1 MRRAAV
7 PLTLATLLILATAH
21 IVAAAKPVHDKFVVD
36 ETFSEELCGIQV
48 TTHLLVRG
56 NVLDFEDHFVDLS
69 QVMITWTNTDGD
81 WLELFVA
88 GAFFITEE
96 LSGDIL
102 TVTVRSAGIPERL
115 RSAEGLTPAFDRGQI
130 AFRDVIDLNDLE
142 NPEDDVFISSEVLF
156 QAGPHPEFD
165 SGFTLFCEVVA
176 DVLG

>member
-1 MRRAAV
+1 MRRVSV
-7 PLTLATLLILATAH
+7 PLTLATLLVLATAS
-21 IVAAAKPVHDKFVVD
+21 IATAAKPVHDKFAVD

-48 TTHLLVRG
+48 TTHLLIKG
-56 NVLDFEDHFVDLS
+56 NVLGFEDHFVDHS
-69 QVMITWTNTDGD
+69 QVRITWTNPDGD

-102 TVTVRSAGIPERL
+102 TVTVRAVGIPERL
-115 RSAEGLTPAFDRGQI
+115 RSAEGLTPAFDRGQLV
-130 AFRDVIDLNDLE
+130 FRDVIDLNDLE
-142 NPEDDVFISSEVLF
+142 NPDDDVFISSEVLF
-156 QAGPHPEFD
+156 DAGPHPEFD